1 MIIEIRVFDSLP
13 EQINEVS
20 SRLCREAFEFE
31 SEEEPSNPE
40 GEQEVFEKYCSE
52 ADLFRQLL
60 AFEDSEIIGGL
71 ELYKRSIA
79 FDGRTILLGGF
90 GGVWT
95 RSDKRRKG
103 VSTALL
109 KRGMDILRDHA
120 CDIAYLCTDVTKLG
134 GLYGAVGFQPLVAN
148 HTYLGRFGKRHVD
161 SDGMIAP
168 VCSEEVLSRILN
180 SKEPFDIGRGNW

>member
-1 MIIEIRVFDSLP
+1 MIIEVRVFDSLP
-13 EQINEVS
+13 EHINEVS
-20 SRLCREAFEFE
+20 CKLCLEAFEFE
-31 SEEEPSNPE
+31 SGGEPSNPD
-40 GEQEVFEKYCSE
+40 GEQEVYEKYCSE
-52 ADLFRQLL
+52 ADLFKQLL

-79 FDGRTILLGGF
+79 FDGRKILLGGI
-90 GGVWT
+90 GAVWT
-95 RSDKRRKG
+95 RPDKRRRG

-120 CDIAYLCTDVTKLG
+120 CDIAYLCTDVTKLDR
-134 GLYGAVGFQPLVAN
+134 LYGAVGFQPLVTN

-168 VCSEEVLSRILN
+168 VCSEEILGQILN

>member
-1 MIIEIRVFDSLP
+1 MTIEIRVFDSLP
-13 EQINEVS
+13 ENINEVS
-20 SRLCREAFEFE
+20 RRLCREAFEFE
-31 SEEEPSNPE
+31 SEGEPSNPE
-40 GEQEVFEKYCSE
+40 GEQEVYEKYCSE
-52 ADLFRQLL
+52 ADLIKQLL

-79 FDGRTILLGGF
+79 FDGRKILLGGF
-90 GGVWT
+90 GAVWT
-95 RSDKRRKG
+95 RPDKRRKG

-109 KRGMDILRDHA
+109 NRGMDVLRDHG
-120 CDIAYLCTDVTKLG
+120 CDIAFLCTDVTTLG
-134 GLYGAVGFQPLVAN
+134 GLYGAVGFQPLVTN

-168 VCSEEVLSRILN
+168 VCSEELFGRILK